1 YQGHVAVLDTQSGAL
16 LNVWNSLC
24 SNRTGLIQPSSCS
37 SSRSAIWGRAGAVID
52 PATGNIFVATGNG
65 PNNGTTDWGDSV
77 IELNP
82 DATQVLGNY
91 VPSTYAML
99 DSRDLDLG
107 STSPVLLGPDILA
120 Q

>member
-37 SSRSAIWGRAGAVID
+37 SSRSAIWGRSGAVID

-65 PNNGTTDWGDSV
+65 PYNGTTDCGDAL
-77 IELNP
+77 IELDP
-82 DATQVLGNY
+82 DATRIIANY
-91 VPSTYAML
+91 TPSNNATLNA
-99 DSRDLDLG
+99 RDL
-107 STSPVLLGPDILA
+107 
-120 Q
+120 